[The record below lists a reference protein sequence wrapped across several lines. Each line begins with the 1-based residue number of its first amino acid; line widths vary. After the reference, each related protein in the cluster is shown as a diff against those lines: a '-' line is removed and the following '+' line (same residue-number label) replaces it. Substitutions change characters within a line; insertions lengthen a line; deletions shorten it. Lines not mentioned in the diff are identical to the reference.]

1 MRSVV
6 LSALVL
12 LVFRPT
18 TARQSEGCSKVAAT
32 YAGVPFDYRA
42 PLNLR
47 ARFEVRK
54 CHNMEYQV
62 LVYEAGTKIPALNS
76 EVFSGW
82 PKQLMHVHNVLIAQ
96 TGGGESE
103 RVYVFIFQQGK
114 AKLALNVPTKGVIR
128 IRLVDNGKQVQVRVP
143 AISSSGSRASEHV
156 ASADDYQYA
165 VEN

>member
-1 MRSVV
+1 MRGAV

-18 TARQSEGCSKVAAT
+18 VARQNEGCSKVAAT

-47 ARFEVRK
+47 ARFEIRR
-54 CHNMEYQV
+54 CYNMEYQL
-62 LVYEAGTKIPALNS
+62 LVYEAGAKMPTLNS

-82 PKQLMHVHNVLIAQ
+82 PKQLMHIRNILIAQ
-96 TGGGESE
+96 TEGGESD
-103 RVYVFIFQQGK
+103 RVYVFMFQQGK
-114 AKLALNVPTKGVIR
+114 AKLALNVGTNGNIR
-128 IRLVDNGKQVQVRVP
+128 IRLVDNGKHVQLRVP
-143 AISSSGSRASEHV
+143 TISSSSSTPNEHIASD
-156 ASADDYQYA
+156 DDYQYA